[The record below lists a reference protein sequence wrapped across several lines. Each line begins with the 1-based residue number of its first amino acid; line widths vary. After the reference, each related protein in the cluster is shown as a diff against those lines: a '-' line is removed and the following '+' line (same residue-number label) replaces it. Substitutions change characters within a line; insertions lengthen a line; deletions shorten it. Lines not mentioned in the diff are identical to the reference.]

1 MRVLVADDNWDA
13 AQSLALVLQAWRFEP
28 VVVHD
33 GQTAMARL
41 LAPSAPTLALLDWTM
56 PGLSGIEL
64 CHRLRQEPDRPYTYV
79 ILVTGRGR
87 DGMIDGLHA
96 GADDYLVKPVDPDE
110 LRARLNTARRIL
122 ALQDQLLA
130 SQRQLR
136 EQATR
141 DALTGLW
148 NRAMI
153 LEVLDR
159 EVTRCTREGTPLSVI
174 MADIDHFKQ
183 INDRYGHL
191 VGDVVLRQTAHRLL
205 APLRPYDSVGRY
217 GGEEF
222 LIVLPGCD
230 APASLALAERLRRS
244 VAAEPK
250 LEDEDVIPV
259 TLSLGVA
266 AWQRELSAQELLHQA
281 DQRLYAAKRAG
292 RNRVVGVG
300 DEAVA
305 RQP

>member
-1 MRVLVADDNWDA
+1 MHVLVADDNLDA
-13 AQSLALVLQAWRFEP
+13 AQSLALVLRAWRFEP

-33 GQTAMARL
+33 GHTALARL
-41 LAPSAPTLALLDWTM
+41 REPSAPTLALLDWTM

-64 CHRLRQEPDRPYTYV
+64 CRRLRQERDRPYTYV

-87 DGMIDGLHA
+87 EGMIDGLSA
-96 GADDYLVKPVDPDE
+96 GADDYLVKPVDPNE
-110 LRARLNTARRIL
+110 LRARLNTAQRIL
-122 ALQDQLLA
+122 TLQEQLLA

-148 NRAMI
+148 NRPMI
-153 LEVLDR
+153 LEVLER
-159 EVTRCTREGTPLSVI
+159 EITRSRRAGPPLSVI

-191 VGDVVLRQTAHRLL
+191 VGDVVLRQTAQRLL
-205 APLRPYDSVGRY
+205 APLRPYDTVGRY

-230 APASLALAERLRRS
+230 ATASLALAERLRRS
-244 VAAEPK
+244 VAAEP
-250 LEDEDVIPV
+250 EQDGADVIPV

-266 AWQRELSAQELLHQA
+266 AWERELSARELLSRA

-292 RNRVVGVG
+292 RNRVVGAG
-300 DEAVA
+300 DEAGTDGV
-305 RQP
+305 